1 MSFYTVNISR
11 IHVVKSIVHRKR
23 IHLARQTWS
32 ESSSTQLSY
41 SIRYVAVLS
50 WQMEEGSKHREH
62 RSYLEESHHA
72 AIYIAD
78 DFGMMAASTEQEL
91 AWGAESGGSVKTR
104 TWIGHILL
112 WDLDLRDADWW
123 VQNVPNGTRF
133 QYQQKLWAMNIRC
146 WFETGCWL
154 VERLL
159 YVVSAERRRRS

>member
-23 IHLARQTWS
+23 IRLARHTWS
-32 ESSSTQLSY
+32 QSSSTQLSY

-72 AIYIAD
+72 ALYIAD
-78 DFGMMAASTEQEL
+78 DFGMMAAENS
-91 AWGAESGGSVKTR
+91 GSVETR
-104 TWIGHILL
+104 TRIGHLLL
-112 WDLDLRDADWW
+112 WDPGAADWW
-123 VQNVPNGTRF
+123 VQNGPNGTRF
-133 QYQQKLWAMNIRC
+133 QYQQKLWGMNIRC
-146 WFETGCWL
+146 WLETGCWL

-159 YVVSAERRRRS
+159 DLVLAERRRRSEDRRR